1 MSRNESSNSSLDM
14 NHKLTSLAFWSAV
27 IMTIAVIFSGIT
39 ASTAMKIPSLVSGI
53 ILIPVFILLIACIHE
68 YSPADRKFYSRL
80 GLLFT
85 MGYAVLI
92 GFNYYMQLTLV
103 QNNLYTDV
111 FAMDD
116 PQSIMWVIEVLG
128 YGFMGLA
135 TLSTAFVFTNG
146 KLENAIRWLFI
157 VNGILGIGGMIGY
170 ALGLS
175 LNILAGGLIVWDIIM
190 PLSSILLAVLF
201 RRVLKINNLSH
212 PAPVA

>member
-1 MSRNESSNSSLDM
+1 M
-14 NHKLTSLAFWSAV
+14 NYKLTTLAFWSAV

-68 YSPADRKFYSRL
+68 YSPAYRKFYSRL

-135 TLSTAFVFTNG
+135 TLSTAFVFSNG

-201 RRVLKINNLSH
+201 RRVLKINNLLH

>member
-1 MSRNESSNSSLDM
+1 M
-14 NHKLTSLAFWSAV
+14 NLKQTSLAFWSAV

-68 YSPADRKFYSRL
+68 YSPQGKKFYSRL

-85 MGYAVLI
+85 LGYAVLI

-103 QNNLYTDV
+103 KNNLYTNV

-128 YGFMGLA
+128 YGFMGMA
-135 TLSTAFVFTNG
+135 TLSTSFVFTNG

-157 VNGILGIGGMIGY
+157 VNGFLGIGGMIGY

-201 RRVLKINNLSH
+201 RRVLNTNNMNRSIQ
-212 PAPVA
+212 

>member
-1 MSRNESSNSSLDM
+1 MARNESSNSSLDM
-14 NHKLTSLAFWSAV
+14 NHKLTSLGFWSAV

-68 YSPADRKFYSRL
+68 YSPADRKFFSRL

-135 TLSTAFVFTNG
+135 TLSTAFVFANG

-190 PLSSILLAVLF
+190 PLSSILLVVLF
-201 RRVLKINNLSH
+201 RRVLKTNNLLH
-212 PAPVA
+212 PAQAA

>member
-1 MSRNESSNSSLDM
+1 MSTSESTTRFKEMDR
-14 NHKLTSLAFWSAV
+14 KITSLGFWSAI

-53 ILIPVFILLIACIHE
+53 ILIPIFILMMACIHE
-68 YSPADRKFYSRL
+68 FSPVEKKIFSRL

-85 MGYAVLI
+85 SGYAVLI

-103 QNNLYTDV
+103 RNDLYSVV

-135 TLSTAFVFTNG
+135 TLSSAFVFSNG

-157 VNGILGIGGMIGY
+157 VNGILGIGGMIGFS
-170 ALGLS
+170 LGLS

-190 PLSSILLAVLF
+190 PLSSLLLAILF
-201 RRVLKINNLSH
+201 RLKSTQ
-212 PAPVA
+212 

>member
-1 MSRNESSNSSLDM
+1 MSKSESTTRFKEMDRKIISLG
-14 NHKLTSLAFWSAV
+14 FWSAI

-53 ILIPVFILLIACIHE
+53 ILIPIFILMMACIHE
-68 YSPADRKFYSRL
+68 FSPVEKKIFSRL

-85 MGYAVLI
+85 SGYAVLI

-103 QNNLYTDV
+103 RNDLYTVV

-135 TLSTAFVFTNG
+135 TLSSAFVFSNG

-157 VNGILGIGGMIGY
+157 VNGILGIGGMIGFS
-170 ALGLS
+170 LGLS

-190 PLSSILLAVLF
+190 PLSSLLLAILF
-201 RRVLKINNLSH
+201 RLKSTQ
-212 PAPVA
+212 

>member
-1 MSRNESSNSSLDM
+1 MSRKESSNLSLDM
-14 NHKLTSLAFWSAV
+14 NHKLISLGFWSAV

-68 YSPADRKFYSRL
+68 YSPADRKFFSRL

-175 LNILAGGLIVWDIIM
+175 LSILAGGLIVWDIIM
-190 PLSSILLAVLF
+190 PLSSILLVVLF
-201 RRVLKINNLSH
+201 RRVLKTNNLLH
-212 PAPVA
+212 PAQAA

>member
-1 MSRNESSNSSLDM
+1 MSKSESTTRFKEMDR
-14 NHKLTSLAFWSAV
+14 KITSLGFWSAI

-53 ILIPVFILLIACIHE
+53 ILIPIFILMMACIHE
-68 YSPADRKFYSRL
+68 FSPVDKKIFSRL

-85 MGYAVLI
+85 SGYAVLI

-103 QNNLYTDV
+103 RNDLYTVV

-135 TLSTAFVFTNG
+135 TLSSAFVFSNG

-157 VNGILGIGGMIGY
+157 VNGILGIGGMIGFS
-170 ALGLS
+170 LGLS

-190 PLSSILLAVLF
+190 PLSSLLLAILF
-201 RRVLKINNLSH
+201 RLKSTQ
-212 PAPVA
+212 

>member
-1 MSRNESSNSSLDM
+1 M
-14 NHKLTSLAFWSAV
+14 NHKLTSLGFWSAV

-201 RRVLKINNLSH
+201 RRVLKINNFVL
-212 PAPVA
+212 PQ